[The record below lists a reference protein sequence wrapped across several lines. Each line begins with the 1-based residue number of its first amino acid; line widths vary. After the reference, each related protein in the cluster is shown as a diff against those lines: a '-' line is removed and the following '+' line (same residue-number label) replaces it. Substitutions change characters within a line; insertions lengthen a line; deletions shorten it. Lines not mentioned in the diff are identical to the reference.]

1 MHFRLSRDNPRL
13 SKGVESGQE
22 LLKTVAFL
30 RRIWYNIF
38 IKEAVIGL
46 MPDHG
51 FFAFISLNKEVSE
64 LKTGGY
70 TMALYLI
77 DWLGPSSEVIGW
89 LVESVGRS
97 LQYDDRKTALEWC
110 GQILAALRDYTGG
123 IDSPPEDALAA
134 VRKISRSLARYV
146 DRLDHG
152 YKECEQWT

>member
-1 MHFRLSRDNPRL
+1 
-13 SKGVESGQE
+13 
-22 LLKTVAFL
+22 
-30 RRIWYNIF
+30 
-38 IKEAVIGL
+38 

-51 FFAFISLNKEVSE
+51 FFAFISISLNKEVSE

-77 DWLGPSSEVIGW
+77 DWLGPGSEVLGW

-123 IDSPPEDALAA
+123 MDSPPEDALAA
-134 VRKISRSLARYV
+134 VRDISRSLARYV